1 LGAYPYII
9 GAWMAQQQF
18 YLKHFQISEQ
28 RKRKTWKYIH
38 VFQKFHIKLQNYFS
52 IYFTKQI
59 NGPIVFNV
67 LREALVFSVLFNV
80 AEGKGTWMLGI
91 IFSSFSWEAYCLDYR
106 STSTMGNK
114 EVKFNIN
121 TSIFKRIPCAKNCH
135 CQNVEFSVG
144 KLYNILT

>member
-1 LGAYPYII
+1 
-9 GAWMAQQQF
+9 MAQQQF

-67 LREALVFSVLFNV
+67 LRKPWCFLFFLMLLK
-80 AEGKGTWMLGI
+80 EKELGCWELFFHHFPGKHTAWTIDQYLQWGI
-91 IFSSFSWEAYCLDYR
+91 RKSS
-106 STSTMGNK
+106 STL
-114 EVKFNIN
+114 
-121 TSIFKRIPCAKNCH
+121 IPPYSKGFPVPKIVTAKM
-135 CQNVEFSVG
+135 
-144 KLYNILT
+144 